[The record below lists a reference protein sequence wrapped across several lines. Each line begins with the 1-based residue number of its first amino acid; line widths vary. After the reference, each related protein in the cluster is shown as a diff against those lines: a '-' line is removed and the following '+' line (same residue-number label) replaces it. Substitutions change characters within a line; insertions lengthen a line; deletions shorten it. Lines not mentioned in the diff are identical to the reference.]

1 MQQTRAHK
9 VNAGVHAV
17 LQVVILLHW
26 YSVKSQHEGLK
37 GLNLMKVP
45 MGQWGAFFLCVFLGQ
60 VQALANFD
68 IDQQHVDHLKYS
80 FVAPVALQGASFSLP
95 GKQ

>member
-1 MQQTRAHK
+1 MQRTRAHK
-9 VNAGVHAV
+9 VNSGVHAV

-68 IDQQHVDHLKYS
+68 IDQQHIDHLN
-80 FVAPVALQGASFSLP
+80 LHLLP
-95 GKQ
+95 L